1 MPKPL
6 TVWITTNCGKFLK
19 RWEYQT
25 TSPEATI
32 RTGHGTI
39 DWFQIKKEVILSPCL
54 CREHHEKCWAGWS
67 TSWNQDCWKK
77 CQKPQIHRWHHP
89 YGRNWKGTKE
99 LLDERKEQSEK
110 AGLKLN
116 IQKTEDPGSW
126 SNHFMANR
134 WGNNGH
140 NDRLYFPGL
149 QNQMI
154 SHISNYMR
162 TQFTVKYTYLNLL
175 NLFLS
180 LSLIPIPFLLF
191 LFFLFFHISLFL
203 CFL

>member
-1 MPKPL
+1 ML
-6 TVWITTNCGKFLK
+6 T
-19 RWEYQT
+19 
-25 TSPEATI
+25 
-32 RTGHGTI
+32 GTI
-39 DWFQIKKEVILSPCL
+39 SRKFWQEWHDNSYRGMHVGHKLESRSLGDQQPQTC
-54 CREHHEKCWAGWS
+54 
-67 TSWNQDCWKK
+67 SWYHFK
-77 CQKPQIHRWHHP
+77 
-89 YGRNWKGTKE
+89 GRRQRGTKQP
-99 LLDERKEQSEK
+99 LDEGERGEWKSWLETQHSKKLSHDIQSH
-110 AGLKLN
+110 
-116 IQKTEDPGSW
+116 
-126 SNHFMANR
+126 HFMANR

-162 TQFTVKYTYLNLL
+162 TPFTVTYTYLNLL
-175 NLFLS
+175 NIFLS